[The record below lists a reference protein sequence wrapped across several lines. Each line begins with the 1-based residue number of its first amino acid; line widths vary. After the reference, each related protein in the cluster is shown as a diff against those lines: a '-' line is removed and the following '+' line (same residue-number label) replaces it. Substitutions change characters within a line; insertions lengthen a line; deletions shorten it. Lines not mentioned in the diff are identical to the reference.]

1 MTTRKGLLVA
11 AEAQRPSGAASAVLA
26 ALLGELLVECE
37 AAAITCVC
45 VCAVVVEAAHQH
57 VDWFCV
63 YHKTN
68 TLICH
73 FHSIGHLE
81 WLQHDRNV

>member
-11 AEAQRPSGAASAVLA
+11 AEAQRPSGAARAVLA

-45 VCAVVVEAAHQH
+45 VVVEAAHQH

-73 FHSIGHLE
+73 FHGHLE